1 LICPAR
7 KTVAAFTG
15 MDPALV
21 QKMPVNLWSYK
32 IDTSKWQAVAD
43 MLTENGLLEK
53 KHRADEYISAYA
65 KPYVMAP

>member
-1 LICPAR
+1 
-7 KTVAAFTG
+7 
-15 MDPALV
+15 
-21 QKMPVNLWSYK
+21 MPVNLWSYK